1 VRTDDLI
8 NLIAQDTR
16 PPVKSSKSLLLA
28 VIMGAM
34 ISCALFFAVLG
45 VRPDFAESVE
55 TARFAYKFLLTL
67 PLFLI
72 ASSLLPA
79 MVRPGQGATVRRWLL
94 LLVPVLLLGAV
105 VVELIVTPSGLWGA
119 RLIGHNAM
127 HCLIMIPFLSFFPGV
142 FLFRAM
148 KNGAPDDPGYAGAIA
163 ALASAGIASTLYA
176 ANCPDDSPLF
186 VATWYSAATV
196 VVVVVGYFA
205 GRRFLRW

>member
-1 VRTDDLI
+1 MRTDELI

-16 PPVKSSKSLLLA
+16 PPVKASKSLLLA
-28 VIMGAM
+28 IIMGAM
-34 ISCALFFAVLG
+34 ISCVLFFAILG
-45 VRPDFAESVE
+45 VRSDFAESIE

-67 PLFLI
+67 SLFLI
-72 ASSLLPA
+72 ASSLLTA

-94 LLVPVLLLGAV
+94 LFVPILLLGAV
-105 VVELIVTPSGLWGA
+105 IVELIFTPSGLWGV
-119 RLIGHNAM
+119 RLIGRNAV
-127 HCLIMIPFLSFFPGV
+127 HCLIMIPLLSFFPGV

-163 ALASAGIASTLYA
+163 ALTSAGIASTLYA
-176 ANCPDDSPLF
+176 SNCPDDSPLF

-196 VVVVVGYFA
+196 VVVVIGYFA